1 MTTDQVYQCVLIKTY
16 LQIYDNLCRMKKSLP
31 TQSLDVEWVAFV
43 GLENIQTARSKTN
56 TMITI
61 TEIAANN
68 L

>member
-1 MTTDQVYQCVLIKTY
+1 MI
-16 LQIYDNLCRMKKSLP
+16 LCRMKKSLP
-31 TQSLDVEWVAFV
+31 TQSLYVERVAFV